1 VPEFASDV
9 SELTDGDG
17 PRGLARRRF
26 LTFLVTA
33 PVLTVAARVGAE
45 FLTPAKADA
54 VVPSPPQPADVADFG
69 DVMAALD
76 QEVEER
82 VKTAQ
87 GQLPALED
95 AREIAG
101 DPAPL
106 DIGERLW
113 VGLALAA
120 EKPHRGTPAILRG
133 PI

>member
-1 VPEFASDV
+1 MNASAINAQQ
-9 SELTDGDG
+9 LQKMKT
-17 PRGLARRRF
+17 
-26 LTFLVTA
+26 
-33 PVLTVAARVGAE
+33 
-45 FLTPAKADA
+45 
-54 VVPSPPQPADVADFG
+54 QPGFV
-69 DVMAALD
+69 AALD

-82 VKTAQ
+82 VKAAQ

-101 DPAPL
+101 DQAPL